1 MRLRKAYEMRAD
13 VWITRAGELS
23 GDTEQP
29 TRRHEVATIEKSID
43 VGVPVSVAYDQ
54 WTQFEEFPQ
63 FMDGIVEVKQLDD
76 THLHW
81 VADIDGERK
90 EWKAEVI
97 EQEPDRVVAWRS
109 VEGLENSG
117 RVEFEP
123 IDSGTRVSVAMQYD
137 AEGVKESIGALFGV
151 DGRQVAND
159 LESFRELVEAREVP
173 TGAWRGTVESGDVVD
188 SDPIR

>member
-1 MRLRKAYEMRAD
+1 M
-13 VWITRAGELS
+13 
-23 GDTEQP
+23 
-29 TRRHEVATIEKSID
+29 ATIEKSID

-76 THLHW
+76 THLRW

-137 AEGVKESIGALFGV
+137 ADGVKESLGALFGI

-188 SDPIR
+188 SDPAR

>member
-1 MRLRKAYEMRAD
+1 M
-13 VWITRAGELS
+13 
-23 GDTEQP
+23 
-29 TRRHEVATIEKSID
+29 ATIEKSID

-76 THLHW
+76 THLQW

-90 EWKAEVI
+90 QWKAEVI

-137 AEGVKESIGALFGV
+137 AEGVKESLGALFGV

-188 SDPIR
+188 SDPAR

>member
-1 MRLRKAYEMRAD
+1 M
-13 VWITRAGELS
+13 
-23 GDTEQP
+23 
-29 TRRHEVATIEKSID
+29 ATIEKSID

-90 EWKAEVI
+90 EWKAEVV

-137 AEGVKESIGALFGV
+137 AEGVKESLGALFGV

-188 SDPIR
+188 SDPAR

>member
-1 MRLRKAYEMRAD
+1 M
-13 VWITRAGELS
+13 
-23 GDTEQP
+23 
-29 TRRHEVATIEKSID
+29 ATIEKSID

-90 EWKAEVI
+90 QWKAEVI

-137 AEGVKESIGALFGV
+137 AEGVKESLGALFGV

-188 SDPIR
+188 SNPAR